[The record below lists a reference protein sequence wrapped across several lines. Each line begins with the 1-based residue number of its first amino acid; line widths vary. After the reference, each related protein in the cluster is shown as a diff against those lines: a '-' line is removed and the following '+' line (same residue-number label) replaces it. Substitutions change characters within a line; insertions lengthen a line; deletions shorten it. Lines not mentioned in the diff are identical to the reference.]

1 MTSMIPVSAW
11 AKTNGI
17 AHEAALTMVRRGKI
31 PGAERRKVTT
41 EWWYVPA
48 DALPD
53 FTDRRRKDT
62 RKRGSPNARSA

>member
-1 MTSMIPVSAW
+1 MTSLIPLSAW
-11 AKTNGI
+11 AKKHGI
-17 AHEAALTMVRRGKI
+17 SRQSALNLIHWGKL

-48 DALPD
+48 DARPD
-53 FTDRRRKDT
+53 LTDRRRKDA